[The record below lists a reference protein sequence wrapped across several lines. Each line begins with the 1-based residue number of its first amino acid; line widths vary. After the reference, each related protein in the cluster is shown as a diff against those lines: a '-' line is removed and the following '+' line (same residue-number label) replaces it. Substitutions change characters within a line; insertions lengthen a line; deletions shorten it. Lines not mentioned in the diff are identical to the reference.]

1 MTLGERI
8 KEVRKAQLPKLN
20 QTEFGQETGATRAM
34 IASYETNA
42 VVAPDAFLKLLC
54 MKYNVSALW
63 LKDGI
68 GEMFLPPD
76 TEEEMVDRVMA
87 GENEFAKSIMKAFAK
102 LDDKEWEALKV
113 VVDALKKTG
122 L

>member
-1 MTLGERI
+1 MLGNRMKQLRKSLPNKMSQSDFGETLG
-8 KEVRKAQLPKLN
+8 L
-20 QTEFGQETGATRAM
+20 TRDAVS
-34 IASYETNA
+34 SYEQGRVIPSEA
-42 VVAPDAFLKLLC
+42 VIKLIC
-54 MKYNVSALW
+54 ATYNVSALW

-68 GEMFLPPD
+68 GEMFFPPD